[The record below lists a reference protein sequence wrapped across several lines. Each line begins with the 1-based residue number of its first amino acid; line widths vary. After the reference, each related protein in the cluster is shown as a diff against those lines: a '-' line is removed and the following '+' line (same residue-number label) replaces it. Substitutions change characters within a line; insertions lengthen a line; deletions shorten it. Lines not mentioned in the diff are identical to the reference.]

1 MWLQLKISIKILIH
15 NTFKYLLQH
24 PLKKKHANEQECCY
38 ENLSKINY
46 LL

>member
-24 PLKKKHANEQECCY
+24 PLKKNMQMNKNAAT
-38 ENLSKINY
+38 KI
-46 LL
+46 